1 MCRSLQYKFPKFFS
15 SDLRDLL
22 EHMIQKDLTRRYG
35 NLVNGVKDIKDHGWF
50 REVNWLAVL
59 EKKV

>member
-1 MCRSLQYKFPKFFS
+1 MPKFFS

-22 EHMIQKDLTRRYG
+22 DHMIQKDITRRHG
-35 NLVNGVKDIKDHGWF
+35 NLVNGVEDIKKRSWF
-50 REVNWLAVL
+50 HDINWLAVL